1 MCKTVVISHLVKV
14 AAKLAMS
21 PPELRK
27 AEGGSVTFCPCLQ
40 CVVILRNTTRSF
52 PAYLGI
58 ISVLTFQLPFF
69 YHYIPD
75 KLF

>member
-27 AEGGSVTFCPCLQ
+27 AEGGPVTFCPCLQ
-40 CVVILRNTTRSF
+40 CWSS
-52 PAYLGI
+52 LG
-58 ISVLTFQLPFF
+58 TQHEAFQ
-69 YHYIPD
+69 HI
-75 KLF
+75 